1 MSQDSSTKDRIKV
14 KNRGESRITTVARK
28 PSSPMQES
36 HEAKSSPKTTHGV
49 RVRVVSIRR
58 EPTTRPRR
66 VGRGVPLGRCRFRR
80 TGEQLP
86 TSTAAFHS
94 DSSSSAADS
103 SFAPALPRRLL
114 LDRLVPPGVCFF
126 NIATSLTRLS

>member
-1 MSQDSSTKDRIKV
+1 MSQDSSTNDRIKFR
-14 KNRGESRITTVARK
+14 NRGESRTKTVARK
-28 PSSPMQES
+28 PSSLMQES

-49 RVRVVSIRR
+49 RVRVVSIWRD
-58 EPTTRPRR
+58 PTTRPRR
-66 VGRGVPLGRCRFRR
+66 VGRGVTLGRCRFRR
-80 TGEQLP
+80 TGEQIP

-103 SFAPALPRRLL
+103 SFPPASPRRRL
-114 LDRLVPPGVCFF
+114 LDRLAPPGVCFF